1 MYGITFN
8 GKHSW
13 RDLGFT
19 ISEREVGFPEK
30 KKLKVTIP
38 FSNVEYDFSELYG
51 SQAYEPR
58 KLFYSFNVLDR
69 NGNSKEKMNVL
80 KTKLINWLMN
90 SKGKQKLYDDAIPGY
105 YFLAEVEG
113 DSSFEENWDTGVL
126 SVTFTAYPFMIAEY
140 PEGNDLWDI
149 FNFELDVTQKTDF
162 EVQEELEVTLINPG
176 TPDVIPEINAT
187 ASMTIIKDD
196 IEYIVTAGVTKD
208 SDFMLK
214 RGENKL
220 KIIGNGKISFT
231 FHKELI

>member
-1 MYGITFN
+1 
-8 GKHSW
+8 
-13 RDLGFT
+13 
-19 ISEREVGFPEK
+19 
-30 KKLKVTIP
+30 
-38 FSNVEYDFSELYG
+38 
-51 SQAYEPR
+51 
-58 KLFYSFNVLDR
+58 
-69 NGNSKEKMNVL
+69 
-80 KTKLINWLMN
+80 
-90 SKGKQKLYDDAIPGY
+90 
-105 YFLAEVEG
+105 
-113 DSSFEENWDTGVL
+113 NWDTGVL

-149 FNFELDVTQKTDF
+149 FNFELDVAQKTDF

-220 KIIGNGKISFT
+220 KIIGN
-231 FHKELI
+231 